1 MFQLSKIAGRS
12 AAALDDGSGMNSANS
27 SKQGTLKEES
37 SDESTIVSS
46 SQVQFKSQWHPKVS
60 RYLIQIVMNLNQS
73 LSFQASTLTRNVGPE
88 AMLQAMAQGGVAAP
102 GFGIAHEEFEVKC
115 NDYLM

>member
-12 AAALDDGSGMNSANS
+12 AAALDDGSGLNSANS

-46 SQVQFKSQWHPKVS
+46 SQVQF
-60 RYLIQIVMNLNQS
+60 
-73 LSFQASTLTRNVGPE
+73 NV
-88 AMLQAMAQGGVAAP
+88 
-102 GFGIAHEEFEVKC
+102 
-115 NDYLM
+115 N

>member
-1 MFQLSKIAGRS
+1 
-12 AAALDDGSGMNSANS
+12 
-27 SKQGTLKEES
+27 
-37 SDESTIVSS
+37 
-46 SQVQFKSQWHPKVS
+46 
-60 RYLIQIVMNLNQS
+60 MNLNQS

-115 NDYLM
+115 NVII